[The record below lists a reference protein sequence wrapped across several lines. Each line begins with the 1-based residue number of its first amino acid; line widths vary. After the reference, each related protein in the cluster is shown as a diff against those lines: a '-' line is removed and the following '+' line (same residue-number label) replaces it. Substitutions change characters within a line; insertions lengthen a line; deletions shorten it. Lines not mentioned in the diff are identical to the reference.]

1 MQLEIVTPDRS
12 VVIGQAVEV
21 VVPGLVGELDV
32 LPGHAP
38 LFTLLGTGV
47 MSFRA
52 EGKEVKLMVSG
63 GFMEVEGDRVI
74 LMCDQAALSTDVKVD
89 DDKASVQSLEAK
101 LKSLGAV
108 APTDK
113 EFSHV
118 KAEIERATARL
129 SLR

>member
-12 VVIGQAVEV
+12 VVVGQAVEV

-52 EGKEVKLMVSG
+52 EGKEIKLMVSG

-74 LMCDQAALSTDVKVD
+74 VMCDQAALATDVNTD
-89 DDKASVQSLEAK
+89 DDKARVQSLEAK

-108 APTDK
+108 APTDR
-113 EFSHV
+113 EFAHV